1 MATVLELRIIGNIGR
16 DATVKEVKEGVYAIS
31 FSVAHNKVWRDHKT
45 GQKKTNTTWVYCT
58 IWKRDGDSMRI
69 VDFLKAGTLV
79 EMIGFPST
87 KAIQTSENEL
97 KSELRLKV
105 TSANILKPPS
115 SSDTTDNES
124 NPYDHDDEDF
134 E

>member
-16 DATVKEVKEGVYAIS
+16 DATIKEVKEGVFAIS
-31 FSVAHNKVWRDHKT
+31 FSVAHNKVWRDHKS

-58 IWKRDGDSMRI
+58 IWKREGDSMRI

-79 EMIGFPST
+79 EMTGFPST
-87 KAIQTSENEL
+87 KAIETADGL

-105 TSANILKPPS
+105 NSANILKPASTGES
-115 SSDTTDNES
+115 SENDSDGFVDS
-124 NPYDHDDEDF
+124 GSDY
-134 E
+134 

>member
-16 DATVKEVKEGVYAIS
+16 DATIKEVKDGVYAIS

-45 GQKKTNTTWVYCT
+45 GQKKTNTTWIYCT
-58 IWKRDGDSMRI
+58 IWKKEGESMRI

-79 EMIGFPST
+79 EMTGFPST
-87 KAIQTSENEL
+87 KAIETADGL

-105 TSANILKPPS
+105 TSANILKPAS
-115 SSDTTDNES
+115 GGESSDNDA
-124 NPYDHDDEDF
+124 DDFDENGSDY
-134 E
+134 